1 MLVARKN
8 NLIYPYRLL
17 TKDKDKK
24 CVSDI
29 LCGMTK
35 VSMNLRHCLCQN
47 HAVCILDAR
56 LYAALF
62 MPTHDILDLHHPY
75 DLCVQVS
82 FTYQEGNT
90 CDYINGR
97 RSLLW

>member
-1 MLVARKN
+1 MWYDEG
-8 NLIYPYRLL
+8 IYEP
-17 TKDKDKK
+17 
-24 CVSDI
+24 I
-29 LCGMTK
+29 
-35 VSMNLRHCLCQN
+35 RHCLCQN

-56 LYAALF
+56 LYAALGNSGCYF

-97 RSLLW
+97 SLLW